1 MRRMLLLSP
10 LLLGAVRERGLIDA
24 PVAGTSLQYL
34 TSSAGQTWTAAAD
47 GLPPPA
53 GCHYSTV
60 PGASTRTVTVLASG
74 QLEGVRSPEAC
85 CLACWAEAL
94 CTAALHDGSSCL
106 LETLPSYGV
115 ATVEATSLAGG
126 TRTRCT
132 RRRDGAPRTLQMP
145 ALVPGDLL
153 TDLQAAGQI
162 GDPLYEKNFLNASLW
177 SAHTWTYRVAF
188 TPDAAVAAAAAAAGG
203 RVLLVFDGIKM
214 GATISLD
221 GVVLGTAADQFLRY
235 TFDVTA
241 LLTPGNTR
249 AKPKPKPKPGPE
261 PQPQPR
267 SQPRPQPR
275 PQPPPRPQPSPGA
288 THTLSVA
295 FDPATPVDGRFMAC
309 TGGAP
314 PHCSALPQL
323 ISPISPL

>member
-1 MRRMLLLSP
+1 MLLLSP

-53 GCHYSTV
+53 GCHCSTV

-85 CLACWAEAL
+85 CVACWAEAL

-126 TRTRCT
+126 MRTRCT
-132 RRRDGAPRTLQMP
+132 RRRDGAPRTLQIP

-188 TPDAAVAAAAAAAGG
+188 TPDAAVAAAGG

-214 GATISLD
+214 GAGISLD

-249 AKPKPKPKPGPE
+249 AKPKPKPGPE
-261 PQPQPR
+261 TQPQPGP
-267 SQPRPQPR
+267 SLSTNPGPG
-275 PQPPPRPQPSPGA
+275 PSPGP
-288 THTLSVA
+288 SPNP
-295 FDPATPVDGRFMAC
+295 DPSLRQARRTRSPSSLTRPRPLTAVSWRARAVSLC
-309 TGGAP
+309 TAAR
-314 PHCSALPQL
+314 SR
-323 ISPISPL
+323 S

>member
-1 MRRMLLLSP
+1 MLLLRP

-24 PVAGTSLQYL
+24 PIAGTSLQYL

-53 GCHYSTV
+53 GCHYSTA

-85 CLACWAEAL
+85 CVACWAEAL

-115 ATVEATSLAGG
+115 ATVEAASLAGG
-126 TRTRCT
+126 LRTRCT
-132 RRRDGAPRTLQMP
+132 RRRDGAPRTLQIP

-153 TDLQAAGQI
+153 TDLQAARQI

-188 TPDAAVAAAAAAAGG
+188 TPDAAVAAVATAVGG
-203 RVLLVFDGIKM
+203 RVLLVFDGVKM
-214 GATISLD
+214 GAGISLD
-221 GVVLGTAADQFLRY
+221 GVALGTAADQFLRY

-249 AKPKPKPKPGPE
+249 TKPKPKPRPNPGPE
-261 PQPQPR
+261 TQPQPGP
-267 SQPRPQPR
+267 SPSTNPGPGPSPRPSPHPDPSLSQAQRTRSPSSLTRPR
-275 PQPPPRPQPSPGA
+275 PLTAVSWRAQAVSLCTAARPRS
-288 THTLSVA
+288 
-295 FDPATPVDGRFMAC
+295 
-309 TGGAP
+309 
-314 PHCSALPQL
+314 
-323 ISPISPL
+323 